1 MLKQLLNLLKQNAD
15 EKQAEKM
22 SAYMQNKFKF
32 YGIPK
37 PILKEFT
44 KPFLKETSKE
54 NLDWDLVKSL
64 WEVDFREAQYVAL
77 MYLDKHKNSLCQ
89 KT

>member
-1 MLKQLLNLLKQNAD
+1 MEQNAD

-32 YGIPK
+32 YGISK

-77 MYLDKHKNSLCQ
+77 MYLVNIKNSLCQ